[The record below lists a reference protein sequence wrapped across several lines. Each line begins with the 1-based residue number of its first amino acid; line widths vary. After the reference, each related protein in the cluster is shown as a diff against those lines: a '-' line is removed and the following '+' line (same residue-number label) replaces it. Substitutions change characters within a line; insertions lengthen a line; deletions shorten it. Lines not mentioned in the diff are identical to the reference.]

1 MPNEESGNLPTVLNN
16 IQHWESEGRERKRAW
31 MSAGY
36 AIMVLV
42 APVLAI
48 LLLSGSPQVAKAQGT
63 DSSTSTTPTL
73 IAE

>member
-1 MPNEESGNLPTVLNN
+1 
-16 IQHWESEGRERKRAW
+16 
-31 MSAGY
+31 
-36 AIMVLV
+36 MVLV

-73 IAE
+73 IAQ